1 MGKGLR
7 IATASFAIVLGA
19 VLMFAG
25 TAGAQD
31 GSDAY
36 VGAESVTRN
45 EAVAPASASVGAAS
59 AGRVEA
65 NALAFTGTDV
75 AVLALMGGVAVVL
88 GGALL
93 ITRRRTAPQA

>member
-7 IATASFAIVLGA
+7 IITASLTIAVGAIFL
-19 VLMFAG
+19 LSG

-45 EAVAPASASVGAAS
+45 EAVAPAAVSA
-59 AGRVEA
+59 AGVEA
-65 NALAFTGTDV
+65 NSLAFTGSDV
-75 AVLALMGGVAVVL
+75 AVLALMGSLAVVV
-88 GGALL
+88 GGVLL
-93 ITRRRTAPQA
+93 VTRRRTATQA

>member
-7 IATASFAIVLGA
+7 IATASLAIVLGA

-45 EAVAPASASVGAAS
+45 EQSAEIEWDA
-59 AGRVEA
+59 
-65 NALAFTGTDV
+65 
-75 AVLALMGGVAVVL
+75 
-88 GGALL
+88 
-93 ITRRRTAPQA
+93 